1 MRKDRPGEEPS
12 GTRSWVMMID
22 RSFEGKC
29 CVPVET
35 LVNLTLPAVLQT
47 ATDPLT
53 STNVNASHKCIRYTI
68 R

>member
-1 MRKDRPGEEPS
+1 
-12 GTRSWVMMID
+12 MID

-29 CVPVET
+29 CVLVET

-47 ATDPLT
+47 AIDSRCFTRVTDPLT